1 MPPDSASARSLP
13 RRTLPRRTPSRRAP
27 TAVVFAAIALVIL
40 TGACRLAPRPAT
52 GPSNPPAA
60 PGATTPAVAS
70 SPIPPDLRARLAPWD
85 HSVPVTWVIDGDTI
99 RVETAAGRTESVRLI
114 GLNAP
119 ETGDGR
125 RAVQCFGRE
134 ATARLTELIGEND
147 VWLAGDPTE
156 SERDRYGRLLA
167 YAWLPDGTLLNRT
180 LIAEGYANEATF
192 DGPYVLRDTFRA
204 AAAAARRA
212 DRGLWA
218 ADTCDGDFDASPQR

>member
-1 MPPDSASARSLP
+1 MPPNSASARTRP
-13 RRTLPRRTPSRRAP
+13 RRTRPDRSPPRQTS
-27 TAVVFAAIALVIL
+27 TAVVFATIALAVL
-40 TGACRLAPRPAT
+40 AGGCRLDTRPAA
-52 GPSNPPAA
+52 GPSNPSAA
-60 PGATTPAVAS
+60 PGSSAPAVES
-70 SPIPPDLRARLAPWD
+70 SPIPLDLRTHLTPWD
-85 HSVPVTWVIDGDTI
+85 RSVPVTWVIDGDTI
-99 RVETAAGRTESVRLI
+99 RVETAQGRSESVRLI

-134 ATARLTELIGEND
+134 ATARLTELIGESE

-167 YAWLPDGTLLNRT
+167 YAWLPDGTLLNQS

-218 ADTCDGDFDASPQR
+218 PDTCDGDYDAPPQR

>member
-1 MPPDSASARSLP
+1 M
-13 RRTLPRRTPSRRAP
+13 
-27 TAVVFAAIALVIL
+27 VVL

-70 SPIPPDLRARLAPWD
+70 SPASSPIPPDLRTRLTPWD
-85 HSVPVTWVIDGDTI
+85 RSVPVTWVIDGDTI
-99 RVETAAGRTESVRLI
+99 RVETAPGRTESVRLI

-156 SERDRYGRLLA
+156 NERDRYGRLLA